1 VVSVAGM
8 RIDVTATAHAAAE
21 MLDAA
26 DGLADATRPP
36 LSILDDFGD
45 ASPSRALTAAH
56 HRCLTEALAA
66 LDVIGEVLEDDADR
80 LYQVAFA
87 TEEVEGA
94 TVRRMH
100 GAGHRLLWQ
109 KFVLP

>member
-8 RIDVTATAHAAAE
+8 RIDVTATAHAAGQI
-21 MLDAA
+21 LDAA

-36 LSILDDFGD
+36 LSIVDEYGG
-45 ASPSRALTAAH
+45 ASPSRDFAAAH
-56 HRCLTEALAA
+56 HRCVTEALAA

-94 TVRRMH
+94 TVRRMY
-100 GAGHRLLWQ
+100 GAGQGVLWRKFLL
-109 KFVLP
+109 P